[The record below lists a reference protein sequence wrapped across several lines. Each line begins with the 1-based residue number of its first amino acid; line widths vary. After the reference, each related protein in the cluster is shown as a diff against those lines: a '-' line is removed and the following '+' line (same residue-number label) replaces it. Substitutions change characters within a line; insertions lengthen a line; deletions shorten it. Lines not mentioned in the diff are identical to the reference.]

1 MKECKISINQFAN
14 FSKSTKKGKKGIITR
29 QLSPDLFRVPWYQL
43 TKAKVKKSLEYK
55 GDLQPIFDG
64 INILKNRIP
73 DTDRKK
79 RDRQVSLEALERFVE
94 LQIPHYFKQLDFEV
108 IKPKEKNLQF
118 ENVNFII
125 SPDLVIKG
133 NYKGKTIYGG
143 VKIHISK
150 SKPFDLQQSK
160 LVSHLIYEYL
170 KNEVAEHPSQ
180 VLPEFCLSIDVF
192 GNRIVSADETDKT
205 IEEEIKALCSEIK
218 DLWEAA

>member
-14 FSKSTKKGKKGIITR
+14 FSKSTEKGKKRIIAQ
-29 QLSPDLFRVPWYQL
+29 QLSPDRFRIAWYQL
-43 TKAKVKKSLEYK
+43 TKAKVKKSIEDK

-73 DTDRKK
+73 ISDHQKW
-79 RDRQVSLEALERFVE
+79 DRQVSLEALERFVE

-108 IKPKEKNLQF
+108 IKPKEKTLQF
-118 ENVNFII
+118 EDVNFII
-125 SPDLVIKG
+125 SPDLVVNG

-150 SKPFDLQQSK
+150 GKPFDLQQSK

-180 VLPEFCLSIDVF
+180 VLPEFCLSIDIF
-192 GNRIVSADETDKT
+192 GNRIVSADETDNT
-205 IEEEIKALCSEIK
+205 IKEEIKALCSELK
-218 DLWEAA
+218 ELFEAA